1 MMTGHDIDASP
12 PVDVLGEFA
21 QAAPI
26 CKEHRA
32 SLHVVDG
39 EDGWVGGLMLR
50 PSVRNTGPPCM

>member
-1 MMTGHDIDASP
+1 MTGHDIDASP

-26 CKEHRA
+26 CKEHGA

-39 EDGWVGGLMLR
+39 EDGWVGGWVGVCSR
-50 PSVRNTGPPCM
+50 ATRAF